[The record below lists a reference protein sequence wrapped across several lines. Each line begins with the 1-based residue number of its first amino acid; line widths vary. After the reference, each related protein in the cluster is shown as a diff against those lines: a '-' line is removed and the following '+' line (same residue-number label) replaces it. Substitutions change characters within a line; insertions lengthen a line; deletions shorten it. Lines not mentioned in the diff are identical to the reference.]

1 MTLAEKI
8 KTLGFS
14 VEPTGGGC
22 SASVAYVTTVNTTF
36 AIVMTVNDGSAYEEG
51 RFPLGVGLYF
61 CPSEFDWMGDGS
73 NCLAYEEC
81 NDEASAIAQLD
92 ELFKATV
99 DHAQENRA
107 SMVYGL
113 STFWQA
119 FAARINQNMSAE
131 EVYRPQLTPSDA
143 KVLDAFRTI
152 WEELNI

>member
-1 MTLAEKI
+1 MTLSEKI
-8 KTLGFS
+8 KMLGFS

-22 SASVAYVTTVNTTF
+22 SASVAYIHTVNTSF
-36 AIVMTVNDGSAYEEG
+36 AIVLTVNDGSAYEPDT
-51 RFPLGVGLYF
+51 FPLGIGLYF

-81 NDEASAIAQLD
+81 HDEPSAIAQID

-99 DHAQENRA
+99 DHAQDNRA
-107 SMVYGL
+107 NMVHGL

-119 FAARINQNMSAE
+119 FATRINQNCSAE
-131 EVYRPQLTPSDA
+131 EVYRPALKPSDA